1 MSNVYVKSNVFPR
14 EQGSVWR
21 DKSFLNKINDARLL
35 GKIADQFKKNKPNE
49 NIKAFFSES
58 QILIMRS
65 PVTCTFAAGGATY
78 GLVGEKRKLVCRCP
92 YAADEMN
99 RQRCGKA
106 WDDCHELYEAPI
118 TVDLGPEPAIVAAKP
133 TPAPP
138 PLPPSP
144 SESEQVESKPPQKPT
159 VIDKPKVNEEPK
171 ESSPQEPS
179 PKKTPEPE
187 QQIQKDVLPQF
198 GIVYPEHLSVSCNG
212 YDIKGEKVRDGYEIR
227 VTVEGVFL
235 ANINSNGIVL
245 GRHSALKTKD
255 DQSVWGKKEVSF
267 ADLPVLKLELA
278 EKSQNLTIQT
288 DLFNLMVC
296 VK

>member
-1 MSNVYVKSNVFPR
+1 MSNVCIKSNVFSR

-21 DKSFLNKINDARLL
+21 DKTFLSKISDARLL

-58 QILIMRS
+58 QISIMRS
-65 PVTCTFAAGGATY
+65 PVTCAFAQGITTY
-78 GLVGEKRKLVCRCP
+78 GLAGDNRKLVCRCP
-92 YAADEMN
+92 YAADEIN

-106 WDDCHELYEAPI
+106 WDDCHKLYEAPV
-118 TVDLGPEPAIVAAKP
+118 TVDLGPEPAIVAARP

-144 SESEQVESKPPQKPT
+144 SESEQVELKPPQKPT
-159 VIDKPKVNEEPK
+159 VIDKPKVNEEP
-171 ESSPQEPS
+171 QEPF
-179 PKKTPEPE
+179 PKKTPEPK
-187 QQIQKDVLPQF
+187 QQIQKDVLPQL

-212 YDIKGEKVRDGYEIR
+212 YDIKGEKVRDGYEVR

-245 GRHSALKTKD
+245 GRHSDLKTKGN
-255 DQSVWGKKEVSF
+255 QSVWGEKEISF
-267 ADLPVLKLELA
+267 ADLPVLKLNLA